1 MRIRRDMGFLASA
14 AEASEGFFRRLGG
27 SVTTNIAFFSQPR
40 HNPLKTLDSR
50 VDKGPFSA
58 VERVSNGAERV
69 SNAIRTAPNALP

>member
-1 MRIRRDMGFLASA
+1 M
-14 AEASEGFFRRLGG
+14 
-27 SVTTNIAFFSQPR
+27 TTNIAFFSQPR
-40 HNPLKTLDSR
+40 RNPLKTLDSR